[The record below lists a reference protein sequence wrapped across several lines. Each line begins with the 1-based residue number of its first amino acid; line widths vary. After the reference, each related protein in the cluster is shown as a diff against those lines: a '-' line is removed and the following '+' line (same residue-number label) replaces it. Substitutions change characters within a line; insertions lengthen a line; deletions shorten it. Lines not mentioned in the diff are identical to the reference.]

1 MLLCSFD
8 NYRMKRA
15 QTCYLNND
23 MKSVNISL
31 KVVNAVKV
39 DFAGP
44 CILSSV
50 QQGASPLITVN
61 TLQFMVSFASLKSC

>member
-1 MLLCSFD
+1 MF
-8 NYRMKRA
+8 M
-15 QTCYLNND
+15 
-23 MKSVNISL
+23 
-31 KVVNAVKV
+31 VNAVKV
-39 DFAGP
+39 EFAGP

>member
-1 MLLCSFD
+1 
-8 NYRMKRA
+8 MKRA
-15 QTCYLNND
+15 QTCYLNNV

-50 QQGASPLITVN
+50 QQGATIVLSDYSKHFTVYGLI
-61 TLQFMVSFASLKSC
+61 C